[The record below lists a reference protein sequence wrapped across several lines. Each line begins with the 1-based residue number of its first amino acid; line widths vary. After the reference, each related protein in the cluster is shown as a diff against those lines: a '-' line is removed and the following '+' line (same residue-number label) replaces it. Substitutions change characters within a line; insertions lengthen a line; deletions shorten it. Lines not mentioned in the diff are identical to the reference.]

1 MQTHFDT
8 DRFEHFVGEA
18 SHLMRCAGDFAR
30 RGRVL
35 RAAGAA
41 GLGAAERQRAQV
53 YRHKAGKALN
63 AARRFLPH

>member
-1 MQTHFDT
+1 MQTDFDA
-8 DRFEHFVGEA
+8 DLFEHFVGEA
-18 SHLMRCAGDFAR
+18 AHLLRCASDFAR